1 MENLGDKIKKF
12 LFIEDGCGNGDGCG
26 CGDGN
31 GNGDGCGRG
40 YGCGD
45 GNGYGNG
52 CGYGYGNGYG
62 CGYGYGC
69 GCGCGY
75 GDGCGCGEIKSIN
88 GQEVY
93 VIDWIQTIIT
103 SVKENVAKGYI
114 LNKDLSL
121 SPCFICK
128 GENLFAHGD
137 TLHEAYKALQE
148 KLLEDKPIEVR
159 IKMFKEHFSDFNKPY
174 PNIDLY
180 EWHHILTGSC
190 KMGRDSFAANHNIDV
205 ENGSMTIKTFVEL
218 TKNSYGSDII
228 KKLEG

>member
-12 LFIEDGCGNGDGCG
+12 LFIEDGCG
-26 CGDGN
+26 
-31 GNGDGCGRG
+31 

-45 GNGYGNG
+45 
-52 CGYGYGNGYG
+52 
-62 CGYGYGC
+62 GC

>member
-12 LFIEDGCGNGDGCG
+12 LFIEDGCGDGDGYGDGCG
-26 CGDGN
+26 CGYGN
-31 GNGDGCGRG
+31 GDGNGDGCGN
-40 YGCGD
+40 GCGD
-45 GNGYGNG
+45 GDGD
-52 CGYGYGNGYG
+52 
-62 CGYGYGC
+62 
-69 GCGCGY
+69 GCGY